1 MRSISLQQKE
11 VDNVIKKVDQSSL
24 KRVPVTNQYELL
36 RVKDEHIFFVVYTT
50 GKMVFQ
56 ESEAMDEFLDRVLV
70 RAESTV
76 LGTDEAGKGE
86 WYGPLVV
93 AGVVL
98 TPEHTLQ
105 VRKMGVGDSKDVSR
119 PRLYEIG
126 NFLRSSGIEKEVR
139 VLSPDTYNDLYEQ
152 FKKEDKTLND
162 LLAWGH
168 TSCISDILGRLQPTM
183 ITVVVDEFD
192 ARKVS
197 KRLHAEKFNIQLIQ
211 KTKGES
217 EPAVAAASILAKVI
231 FEEKVD
237 QLNEKYGINLRDTP
251 PGSVPKAVLPYVAKL
266 HFKNVPSL

>member
-56 ESEAMDEFLDRVLV
+56 ESEAMDEFLDRILV
-70 RAESTV
+70 RAESVV

-126 NFLRSSGIEKEVR
+126 NFLRSAGIEKEVR

-162 LLAWGH
+162 LLAWAH
-168 TSCISDILGRLQPTM
+168 TSCISDILARLQPTR

-237 QLNEKYGINLRDTP
+237 QLNEKYGINLRGTP
-251 PGSVPKAVLPYVAKL
+251 PGNVPKAVLPYVAKL